1 MCTRVVK
8 AILVPLSKQKYK
20 NMSKT
25 KQVKQESFKK
35 SQKRQVESKDEVNNL
50 IHTSEWVI
58 DEYEGYDE
66 KDGWMFITLV
76 KKIK

>member
-1 MCTRVVK
+1 
-8 AILVPLSKQKYK
+8 
-20 NMSKT
+20 MSKT
-25 KQVKQESFKK
+25 KQVKQESFEK
-35 SQKRQVESKDEVNNL
+35 SQKRRIESKDEVNNL

>member
-8 AILVPLSKQKYK
+8 AILVHLSKQKNK

>member
-66 KDGWMFITLV
+66 KEGWMFITLV